1 MVMVMAFVYTQSGDY
16 DKACD
21 ELELVLAMPSVIS
34 TKWLEID
41 PLYAPLRGY
50 PRFEA
55 LLRTYEGNS

>member
-1 MVMVMAFVYTQSGDY
+1 MVMAYVYTQTGDF

-21 ELELVLAMPSVIS
+21 ELEAVLSVPSMIS
-34 TKWLEID
+34 SQWLKID

-55 LLRTYEGNS
+55 LLRKYESST